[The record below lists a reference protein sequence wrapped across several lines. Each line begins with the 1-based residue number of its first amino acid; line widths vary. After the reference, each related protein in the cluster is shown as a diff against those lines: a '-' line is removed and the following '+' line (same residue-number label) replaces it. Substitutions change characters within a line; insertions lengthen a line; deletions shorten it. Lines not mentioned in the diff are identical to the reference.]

1 VAGKEKEKGKGGP
14 LAGRTAIV
22 TGGSSGIGAGICRA
36 YAKAG
41 AAVGV
46 NYLGGAEAAEK
57 LVKEIAADG
66 GLAVAL
72 KADVSREAEVARM
85 FDRFVKRFHRI
96 DILVANAG
104 IQRDAPV
111 ETMTLEQWN
120 EVLAANVAGQFLCAR
135 EAIRHFLAQ
144 KPPADSRAI
153 GKILC
158 MSSVHQHI
166 PWAGHVNYA
175 ASKGAVH
182 LLMESLAQEVAGRKI
197 RVNAIAPGAIR
208 TPINKGAWSTPQ
220 AMKELLRLIPY
231 GRIGEPDDVAK
242 LAVWLASDDSDYV
255 VGATIV
261 IDGGMSLYPGFAGN
275 G

>member
-1 VAGKEKEKGKGGP
+1 MPAEKKGKGGP
-14 LAGRTAIV
+14 LAGQTAIV

-46 NYLGGAEAAEK
+46 ADIALDRAAR
-57 LVKEIAADG
+57 LVKEIEGDG
-66 GLAVAL
+66 GLAMAL
-72 KADVSREAEVARM
+72 KADVSREAQVATM
-85 FDRFVKRFHRI
+85 FDRFVKRFHRV

-111 ETMTLEQWN
+111 EKMTLEQWN
-120 EVLAANVAGQFLCAR
+120 EVLGANAAGQFLCAR
-135 EAIRHFLAQ
+135 EAIRRFLAQ
-144 KPPADSRAI
+144 KPPTDSRAI
-153 GKILC
+153 GKVIC
-158 MSSVHQHI
+158 MSSVHQFI

-208 TPINKGAWSTPQ
+208 TPINTGAWSTPQ

-261 IDGGMSLYPGFAGN
+261 IDGGMSLYPGFVGN